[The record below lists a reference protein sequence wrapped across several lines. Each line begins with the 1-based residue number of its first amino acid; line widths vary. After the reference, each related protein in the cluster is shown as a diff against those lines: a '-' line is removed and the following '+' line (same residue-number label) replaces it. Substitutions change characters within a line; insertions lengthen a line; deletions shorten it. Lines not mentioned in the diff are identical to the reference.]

1 MRKHCVNILVA
12 KIALLSLW
20 NVIFMGITTLFVNIS
35 KIYKYLTNALIS
47 KQYV

>member
-20 NVIFMGITTLFVNIS
+20 NVVFMGIPTLFVNIS
-35 KIYKYLTNALIS
+35 KIY
-47 KQYV
+47 